1 MGGVIIKNKTKIK
14 IIAAFAIIIIFFNFF
29 IYEFDKVITPTLVI
43 VANAE
48 MRAKATEIIN
58 IAILEEYSKQFKY
71 EDVIKIEKDLNGNIV
86 MVQADTINMSK
97 IASQVALK
105 SQNQLKEYGEV
116 GVKMPLGYI
125 FENNLLSSM
134 GPDILIKMVPVGYIE
149 TKYLSEFESA
159 GINQTRH
166 KIYVEVTAKLRVL
179 MFIGKSDIEVK
190 CQVPVSETIIVGK
203 IPNNAF
209 NMDLNNLNS
218 KQNNNN

>member
-1 MGGVIIKNKTKIK
+1 
-14 IIAAFAIIIIFFNFF
+14 
-29 IYEFDKVITPTLVI
+29 VI
-43 VANAE
+43 VSNAE

-58 IAILEEYSKQFKY
+58 NVILEEYSKQFKY
-71 EDVIKIEKDLNGNIV
+71 EDMIKVEKDISGNIV

-105 SQNQLKEYGEV
+105 SQNQIKEYGQV
-116 GVKMPLGYI
+116 GVKIPLGYM

-134 GPDILIKMVPVGYIE
+134 GPDILIKMVPVGYVE

-166 KIYVEVTAKLRVL
+166 KIYVEVRAKLRVL
-179 MFIGKSDIEVK
+179 MFVGKSDIEVK

-209 NMDLNNLNS
+209 NLDLNNLNS
-218 KQNNNN
+218 KQNITN